1 VLKCLSCCH
10 VVDLRMRI
18 VSDNNNWGFSRG
30 PGRGRPRGEFGGG
43 DAANRRNVSEMVNTS
58 DLLVST

>member
-1 VLKCLSCCH
+1 
-10 VVDLRMRI
+10 MRI